1 MKWLEKRIAMKYSP
15 SVRLINTI
23 VFAVL
28 FAGFAFLGIWFGFVY
43 GTHIVSK
50 LPIAD
55 GIDLPDISVGLIVL
69 LAGLGFAGAIISG
82 LGLFFSLRSLVAG
95 GRDEPVR
102 KAFGCYIAL
111 GALAAIFFFLNA
123 MWLYRLTST
132 NLSSKVDLA
141 FVIVVYIILLIL
153 SVIGVSVPLMHMYGE
168 GEHTNEIM
176 QILSLALVAV
186 LLGAGIAMGSI
197 YLGALQAKGSNVKEI
212 RLKSGLLALGALV
225 SGLVALVA
233 RIGYGSAEKKNLIS
247 KRNAFLFIG
256 AIALSGLLIAGAGV
270 FSNLEVANDAHNV
283 YFMTARLN
291 TNKVTTGYEYE
302 FAVMSYVTG
311 GIIFLLSATLT
322 YFTIFPPKVKAE
334 I

>member
-1 MKWLEKRIAMKYSP
+1 MKYSP

-50 LPIAD
+50 LPISD
-55 GIDLPDISVGLIVL
+55 DIDLPDISVGLIVL
-69 LAGLGFAGAIISG
+69 MAGLGFAGAIISG

-111 GALAAIFFFLNA
+111 AAMAAIFFFLNA

-141 FVIVVYIILLIL
+141 FVIVVYVILLVVSI
-153 SVIGVSVPLMHMYGE
+153 IGASVPLMHMYGE

-176 QILSLALVAV
+176 QTLSLALAAV
-186 LLGAGIAMGSI
+186 LLGAGIAMGCI
-197 YLGALQAKGSNVKEI
+197 YIGALSAKGSNVKEI
-212 RLKSGLLALGALV
+212 KLKSGLLALGALV

-233 RIGYGSAEKKNLIS
+233 RIGYGRAEAKNAIS
-247 KRNAFLFIG
+247 KKNAFLFIG
-256 AIALSGLLIAGAGV
+256 GLALAGLLIAGAGI
-270 FSNLEVANDAHNV
+270 FSNLEVYNDAHNV

-311 GIIFLLSATLT
+311 GIVFLLAGVLG
-322 YFTIFPPKVKAE
+322 YYTIFPPKVRAE